1 MGSRSIVGR
10 ATAVA
15 LVGAFF
21 HSSCVTHAFSSKQ
34 LLPVK
39 TLLSTR
45 LGLVP
50 PPGSGYAG
58 PEYEINEMPDSYEPM
73 MEYPGTM
80 RPGRTPENMPFHD
93 LPIGDD
99 DPEPVPWPHFQQIEV
114 CLAIYMHRFSRR
126 QYDVVLKR
134 FRLC

>member
-1 MGSRSIVGR
+1 MASQCSRTAVV
-10 ATAVA
+10 ATACFA
-15 LVGAFF
+15 MLQ
-21 HSSCVTHAFSSKQ
+21 SSHAFTTSRTCSSS
-34 LLPVK
+34 
-39 TLLSTR
+39 TTR
-45 LGLVP
+45 LYLVP

-99 DPEPVPWPHFQQIEV
+99 DPDPVPWPHFQQIEV
-114 CLAIYMHRFSRR
+114 SLVSGSVLYCHVILLR
-126 QYDVVLKR
+126 DVASNKM
-134 FRLC
+134 F